1 MGLRWV
7 LPRAGST
14 HVGPMSVSAAS
25 TPKMPTCGRRV
36 QGAPATHGA
45 REVRAGYASYP
56 RATPAQCETV
66 EADPETNVTSQD
78 RPQLIE

>member
-1 MGLRWV
+1 
-7 LPRAGST
+7 
-14 HVGPMSVSAAS
+14 MSVSAAS

-45 REVRAGYASYP
+45 REVRAGYASYTASYASYP

>member
-1 MGLRWV
+1 MCKARQLLAGHASYTASYASY
-7 LPRAGST
+7 PR
-14 HVGPMSVSAAS
+14 
-25 TPKMPTCGRRV
+25 
-36 QGAPATHGA
+36 A
-45 REVRAGYASYP
+45 REVRAGYASYTASYASYP